1 MLKDLL
7 NVVSGEMLESMKY
20 NIEMFEQQC
29 MFIIVM
35 ATSNSFFS

>member
-1 MLKDLL
+1 MLKDLM
-7 NVVSGEMLESMKY
+7 NIVAAEMLVSMKY